1 MVDVAVSP
9 DANSD
14 SHSLID
20 FNAWENLMVVGKGG
34 SSTVY
39 KAYLKEKKE
48 YFIAV
53 KQIET
58 DGLQK
63 GQING
68 IKAEIETLQS
78 LCHPNIVSYL
88 GAHQRPNRI
97 YILLEYADGGSL
109 RQYYQKHGCLD
120 AFQTAFCLQQI
131 LTGLNYLHS
140 NGLAHRDIKCANC
153 LLTIKGNVK
162 LADFGASKRFESDSI
177 VSGLKGTPHWMAPEV
192 IKGTQMTTGW
202 MKADVWSLGCTVV
215 EMFTGK
221 VPYAEY
227 ENPMTAMYKIAS
239 GEIPSISSRRDPL
252 PLAASDQP
260 RDQAEAELATF
271 LRSCCQANP
280 MDRPT
285 AEQLLSHPF
294 LSFSALPSSLTASA
308 DLTGTVSNAVETHE
322 QK

>member
-1 MVDVAVSP
+1 MVDEAVSP
-9 DANSD
+9 DANTSD

-20 FNAWENLMVVGKGG
+20 FNSWENLMVVGKGG

-39 KAYLKEKKE
+39 KAYLKEKKD
-48 YFIAV
+48 FFLAV

-78 LCHPNIVSYL
+78 ICHPNIVSYL

-109 RQYYQKHGCLD
+109 RQYYQKNGCLD
-120 AFQTAFCLQQI
+120 AFQTAFCLQQV

-153 LLTIKGNVK
+153 LLTIKGTVK

-192 IKGTQMTTGW
+192 RADGSIK
-202 MKADVWSLGCTVV
+202 L
-215 EMFTGK
+215 
-221 VPYAEY
+221 
-227 ENPMTAMYKIAS
+227 
-239 GEIPSISSRRDPL
+239 L
-252 PLAASDQP
+252 PLHD
-260 RDQAEAELATF
+260 
-271 LRSCCQANP
+271 
-280 MDRPT
+280 
-285 AEQLLSHPF
+285 
-294 LSFSALPSSLTASA
+294 
-308 DLTGTVSNAVETHE
+308 
-322 QK
+322 